1 MVASFQLKVWVAH
14 SSSGGKLIK
23 RSLAY
28 SFLRGPR
35 LPLHAVAGSSFVV
48 WSHATCMAPCKFA
61 LRERERER
69 ERDHSRTGIENLV
82 V

>member
-1 MVASFQLKVWVAH
+1 MPGT
-14 SSSGGKLIK
+14 GGSLIK

-48 WSHATCMAPCKFA
+48 WSHATVWLLANLLCETERERERD
-61 LRERERER
+61 RERERER
-69 ERDHSRTGIENLV
+69 ERDHSRTGIEKLV